1 MTQSELTNLLLTK
14 VPLFEGFAPEAVAA
28 IAAGS
33 ELCTFEGNEAIVECG
48 DPGLFLGVLVSGH
61 AEVSVPD
68 NTGRR
73 VTVGQLHDGDVFG
86 EAPMLTGDPHAANV
100 VAGNRCFVLQIG
112 ADVFAAHLLTQPRAI
127 ARLSKLLADRA
138 RSLPA
143 DGGGPGAGAGPDD
156 PYLLSV
162 RTEDPGK
169 ILAVNFGIT
178 QIRFGV
184 HDTQDEALDVRGV
197 VLHRPQGAATVR
209 LTAGGVTTTLE
220 AAELTPGVFF
230 DVMFDWLQALD
241 PRYQFL
247 PQDVIAI
254 GHRVAHGGNKFSSA
268 AVITP
273 SVIADIEALAVFAP
287 QHSPVNLEGI
297 RAAMKAF
304 VAIPHVAVFDTA
316 FHQTLPTYAYLY
328 GLPYDYYKKEGI
340 RRYGFHGTSHRYVSL
355 KAAEI
360 ARRPLGE
367 LEIISC
373 HLGVGASL
381 CAIDHGRSV
390 DTTMGMTPS
399 DGLIMATRAGSLD
412 PAVMIHL
419 MEHFKLKPDELAR
432 LVNSESGLKGLSGI
446 SADIAEIEQA
456 ADEGHHRALLAHK
469 AFCYQIRKNIGAYV
483 AAMGGVDVLAFTGS
497 VGETSPTVR
506 SLACQ
511 GLNWMGIKLDETK
524 NRSLG
529 PLESHAVISTD
540 DSPVKIVVIAN
551 NDERLLAWETLR
563 AIERDQIS
571 VAIKGSEKDAPI
583 PIEVSAHHVHLSQ
596 TDVERLFGPGH
607 KLTPESALSQPGQFA
622 CAEKVDLVGPK
633 GKISGVRVL
642 GPTRRETQVEIAMTE
657 QFKVGVN
664 PPIRESGDLVGTPGI
679 TLQGPYGT
687 ATIDRGVICA
697 QRHIHMTPE
706 DARRYR
712 LRDRYVVRVRIEGD
726 RGLVFGDVVVRVN
739 PGYRMA
745 MHIDTDEGNAASIQ
759 TGMVGYIEA
768 IQSR

>member
-1 MTQSELTNLLLTK
+1 
-14 VPLFEGFAPEAVAA
+14 
-28 IAAGS
+28 
-33 ELCTFEGNEAIVECG
+33 
-48 DPGLFLGVLVSGH
+48 
-61 AEVSVPD
+61 
-68 NTGRR
+68 
-73 VTVGQLHDGDVFG
+73 
-86 EAPMLTGDPHAANV
+86 
-100 VAGNRCFVLQIG
+100 
-112 ADVFAAHLLTQPRAI
+112 
-127 ARLSKLLADRA
+127 
-138 RSLPA
+138 
-143 DGGGPGAGAGPDD
+143 
-156 PYLLSV
+156 
-162 RTEDPGK
+162 
-169 ILAVNFGIT
+169 
-178 QIRFGV
+178 
-184 HDTQDEALDVRGV
+184 
-197 VLHRPQGAATVR
+197 
-209 LTAGGVTTTLE
+209 
-220 AAELTPGVFF
+220 
-230 DVMFDWLQALD
+230 
-241 PRYQFL
+241 
-247 PQDVIAI
+247 
-254 GHRVAHGGNKFSSA
+254 
-268 AVITP
+268 
-273 SVIADIEALAVFAP
+273 VIADVEALAVFAP

-297 RAAMKAF
+297 RAAMKSF
-304 VAIPHVAVFDTA
+304 PAIPHVAVFDTA

-399 DGLIMATRAGSLD
+399 DGLIMATRSGSLD

-419 MEHFKLKPDELAR
+419 MEHYKLGPDELSR

-446 SADIAEIEQA
+446 SSDIAEIELA

-511 GLNWMGIKLDETK
+511 GLNWMGIKLDEAK
-524 NRSLG
+524 NRSPG

-540 DSPVKIVVIAN
+540 DSPVKILVIAN

-583 PIEVSAHHVHLSQ
+583 PIEVSAHHVHLAQ

-607 KLTPESALSQPGQFA
+607 KLTPEAELSQPGQFA
-622 CAEKVDLVGPK
+622 CAEKVDLIGPK
-633 GKISGVRVL
+633 GRITGVRVL
-642 GPTRRETQVEIAMTE
+642 GPTRKETQVEIAMTE

-679 TLQGPYGT
+679 TLQGPHGT

-706 DARRYR
+706 DARRFR

-739 PGYRMA
+739 PGYRLA

-759 TGMVGYIEA
+759 TGMIGYIEA
-768 IQSR
+768 IQSRC

>member
-1 MTQSELTNLLLTK
+1 
-14 VPLFEGFAPEAVAA
+14 
-28 IAAGS
+28 
-33 ELCTFEGNEAIVECG
+33 
-48 DPGLFLGVLVSGH
+48 
-61 AEVSVPD
+61 
-68 NTGRR
+68 
-73 VTVGQLHDGDVFG
+73 
-86 EAPMLTGDPHAANV
+86 
-100 VAGNRCFVLQIG
+100 
-112 ADVFAAHLLTQPRAI
+112 
-127 ARLSKLLADRA
+127 
-138 RSLPA
+138 
-143 DGGGPGAGAGPDD
+143 
-156 PYLLSV
+156 
-162 RTEDPGK
+162 
-169 ILAVNFGIT
+169 
-178 QIRFGV
+178 
-184 HDTQDEALDVRGV
+184 
-197 VLHRPQGAATVR
+197 
-209 LTAGGVTTTLE
+209 
-220 AAELTPGVFF
+220 
-230 DVMFDWLQALD
+230 
-241 PRYQFL
+241 
-247 PQDVIAI
+247 
-254 GHRVAHGGNKFSSA
+254 
-268 AVITP
+268 
-273 SVIADIEALAVFAP
+273 
-287 QHSPVNLEGI
+287 
-297 RAAMKAF
+297 
-304 VAIPHVAVFDTA
+304 
-316 FHQTLPTYAYLY
+316 
-328 GLPYDYYKKEGI
+328 
-340 RRYGFHGTSHRYVSL
+340 
-355 KAAEI
+355 
-360 ARRPLGE
+360 
-367 LEIISC
+367 
-373 HLGVGASL
+373 
-381 CAIDHGRSV
+381 
-390 DTTMGMTPS
+390 MTPS

-419 MEHFKLKPDELAR
+419 MEHFKLRPDELSR

-529 PLESHAVISTD
+529 ALESHAVISTD

-596 TDVERLFGPGH
+596 ADVERLFGPGH
-607 KLTPESALSQPGQFA
+607 KLTPESELSQPGQFA

-679 TLQGPYGT
+679 TLQGPHGT

-768 IQSR
+768 IQSRC